1 MSTSSASLLH
11 GAEVREGLLVSGDAT
26 VMAFCRHENKNNF
39 VILDVDERKLFC
51 DQSISKWLPNAVSG
65 HLSRLSKTL
74 ADKAPVTSAKDAD
87 ASAISSVKKPRSIR
101 KR

>member
-1 MSTSSASLLH
+1 MSSLLH
-11 GAEVREGLLVSGDAT
+11 GAEVREGVLISGDAT

-39 VILDVDERKLFC
+39 VIIDVDERRIFC
-51 DQSISKWLPNAVSG
+51 DPSVTKWLPNAVSG

-74 ADKAPVTSAKDAD
+74 AEKPAPVTAVGKEPE
-87 ASAISSVKKPRSIR
+87 ASVSSVKKPRSIR

>member
-1 MSTSSASLLH
+1 MSSLTH
-11 GAEVREGLLVSGDAT
+11 GADIREGVVVSGDAT

-39 VILDVDERKLFC
+39 VILDVDDKRLFC
-51 DQSISKWLPNAVSG
+51 DSSVTKWLPNAVAG

-74 ADKAPVTSAKDAD
+74 TEKTAPVTAPPTGSGTSTA
-87 ASAISSVKKPRSIR
+87 KKPRSIR